1 MSSEADLAFD
11 IAVRRRLGNVSLTF
25 DIAAGPGLTALIG
38 PSGSGKSSLLNMVA
52 GLLRPD
58 EGRISVGGQM
68 LFDGA
73 GAVNLA
79 PETRRCGYIFQDGRL
94 FPHLR
99 VRANLTYGEALTP
112 SPERR
117 FGLDQVLDFLGIAH
131 LLDRWPA
138 TLSGGEAQRVA
149 IGRALLAGPRFLLMD
164 EPLSSLDA
172 PRRREIMEVIRGVRD
187 DLRLPILYVTHDER
201 EVDQL
206 ATTRIEIEEPG
217 RI

>member
-1 MSSEADLAFD
+1 
-11 IAVRRRLGNVSLTF
+11 
-25 DIAAGPGLTALIG
+25 
-38 PSGSGKSSLLNMVA
+38 
-52 GLLRPD
+52 
-58 EGRISVGGQM
+58 M

-138 TLSGGEAQRVA
+138 TLSGGEAQRS
-149 IGRALLAGPRFLLMD
+149 
-164 EPLSSLDA
+164 EE
-172 PRRREIMEVIRGVRD
+172 RRVGKECVSTCRSRWS
-187 DLRLPILYVTHDER
+187 PYH
-201 EVDQL
+201 
-206 ATTRIEIEEPG
+206 
-217 RI
+217 